1 MTRHPHSERGSAA
14 VEAVIGVPA
23 FLLFLGLIIYGGRT
37 ALAHQ
42 GLESAAAD
50 AARTASI
57 DRTSSQAQADAQTAA
72 TGSLASQ
79 HVHCRTIVVAT
90 DTTGFNAPL
99 GQPATVSVTINC
111 LLDLSDL
118 TVPGIPG
125 TRWLHATMSSPI
137 DIWRQHS

>member
-1 MTRHPHSERGSAA
+1 MTGRHRSERGSAA
-14 VEAVIGVPA
+14 VEAVIGIPA

-50 AARTASI
+50 AARTASL
-57 DRTSSQAQADAQTAA
+57 DRSGAQAQIDAQSAA
-72 TGSLASQ
+72 TTDLETQ
-79 HVHCRTIVVAT
+79 HVHCRAVTVSI
-90 DTTGFNAPL
+90 DTTAFHTPP
-99 GQPATVSVTINC
+99 GQAAEVSVTINC

-125 TRWLHATMSSPI
+125 TRWLHATMSSPL
-137 DIWRQHS
+137 DTWRQHS